1 MVFLKITSEFKP
13 LRHRDP
19 EKPNTINT
27 KSKEIKHRARI
38 QCISAR
44 PWHCSWE
51 PNAQFLGDLMLCYFA
66 RLLFYANETHTC
78 LYGGLES
85 KDLGS
90 SLSTITLLKKKLFC
104 HCLKQTGLLQ

>member
-1 MVFLKITSEFKP
+1 
-13 LRHRDP
+13 
-19 EKPNTINT
+19 
-27 KSKEIKHRARI
+27 
-38 QCISAR
+38 
-44 PWHCSWE
+44 
-51 PNAQFLGDLMLCYFA
+51 MLCYFA